1 MSKELLAKF
10 QNELSQDHSFFTYIA
25 DNHINDTFIQYIAD
39 NWTSIYLINKD
50 KTPLKFLNIIILI
63 RIIIEETALYLI

>member
-10 QNELSQDHSFFTYIA
+10 QNELSQDDSFFTYIA

-63 RIIIEETALYLI
+63 RIIIEETALYLT